1 PPELGLAPCLTDR
14 LPRKSVTVGMRCILL
29 ETAARRGGPAFLMP
43 LPAGV
48 YPAAELARVRSL
60 PRSTTVPKKARKD
73 QGPSPARQA
82 SPENPT
88 PAAPAGE
95 TNTAYFR
102 RFFKK
107 NRGLLKERSNDAAL
121 SR

>member
-1 PPELGLAPCLTDR
+1 
-14 LPRKSVTVGMRCILL
+14 
-29 ETAARRGGPAFLMP
+29 MP

-60 PRSTTVPKKARKD
+60 PGSTTVPKQGRKA

-82 SPENPT
+82 SPENPA

-121 SR
+121 SRWLADHPGETEVPQSVKNILMNVKAQLRKKLRQRASR

>member
-1 PPELGLAPCLTDR
+1 MP
-14 LPRKSVTVGMRCILL
+14 CILR

-48 YPAAELARVRSL
+48 YPAAELAQVRSL
-60 PRSTTVPKKARKD
+60 PGSTTVPKKARKD
-73 QGPSPARQA
+73 QGPA
-82 SPENPT
+82 

-107 NRGLLKERSNDAAL
+107 NRGLLKVRSNDAAL
-121 SR
+121 SRWLADHPGETEVPQSV